1 VGQKVNPIGLRLG
14 IIKDWRSR
22 WFARRSYGDLLHE
35 DIKIRNFIKE
45 KMPFAGISTIE
56 IERVGDKVRINL
68 HTARPGIVI
77 GRKGQD
83 IDRLREDIQE
93 LTKKEIDIEIKEIQ
107 HPEID
112 AYLVAENIAQQL
124 ERRVGYRR
132 AMKQAVAMAMDRGI
146 GGIKICCAGRLGG
159 AEMKRTA
166 WYRQGRVP
174 LHTLRADIEFGQAE
188 SLTTY
193 GKIGVKVWIFYK
205 EILPEADNV
214 PAESE
219 EVIKGQEVKDA
230 VSEEGKVS

>member
-1 VGQKVNPIGLRLG
+1 MGQKVNPIGLRLG
-14 IIKDWRSR
+14 IIKDWNSR
-22 WFARRSYGDLLHE
+22 WFARRGYADLLHE

-45 KMPFAGISTIE
+45 RMPFAGISAIK

-83 IDRLREDIQE
+83 IDRLRVDLQD
-93 LTKKEIDIEIKEIQ
+93 LTKKEIDIEIKEIPS
-107 HPEID
+107 PETD
-112 AYLVAENIAQQL
+112 AFLVAQNIAQQL
-124 ERRVGYRR
+124 ERRVSYRR
-132 AMKQAVAMAMDRGI
+132 AMKKAVALAMDRGV

-174 LHTLRADIEFGQAE
+174 LHTLRADIDFGQAE
-188 SLTTY
+188 AMTTY

-205 EILPEADNV
+205 EIMPETEKDNH
-214 PAESE
+214 A
-219 EVIKGQEVKDA
+219 I
-230 VSEEGKVS
+230 SEEGKVS

>member
-1 VGQKVNPIGLRLG
+1 MGQKVNPIGLRLG
-14 IIKDWRSR
+14 IIKDWNSR
-22 WFARRSYGDLLHE
+22 WFARRGYADLLHE

-45 KMPFAGISTIE
+45 RMPFAGISAIK

-83 IDRLREDIQE
+83 IDRLREDLQE
-93 LTKKEIDIEIKEIQ
+93 FTKKEIDIEIKEIQ
-107 HPEID
+107 SPETD
-112 AYLVAENIAQQL
+112 AYLVAQNIAQQL
-124 ERRVGYRR
+124 EKRVSYRR
-132 AMKQAVAMAMDRGI
+132 AMKKAVALAMDRGV

-174 LHTLRADIEFGQAE
+174 LHTLRADIDFGKAE

-205 EILPEADNV
+205 EIMPETEKDNH
-214 PAESE
+214 A
-219 EVIKGQEVKDA
+219 I
-230 VSEEGKVS
+230 SEEGKVS